1 MQALWRLSI
10 VIAVAGLLILPCGCN
25 EEPDEAQEQP
35 VASNEATEVVAAEST
50 EAEPVVETEES
61 TDPPV
66 EIEAVVEQAVV
77 PVVEVDTA
85 PAVAFELDSPPSA
98 LKDVLAIWEA
108 DDKDAAADQ
117 FVLIPWDDAS
127 VFQSYASL
135 SMSEEQFLAL
145 PQDQRQAIVDE
156 SRSVITSIRALA
168 RHMLTSAEGLAESGA
183 KTKAQAYC
191 LSVALC
197 GKRMSEPTQLQ
208 ITQLMGKS
216 MANQAQIKLTAIQ

>member
-25 EEPDEAQEQP
+25 EEPDEAEEQP
-35 VASNEATEVVAAEST
+35 VASNEATEVVATEIAEV
-50 EAEPVVETEES
+50 EPVAEAVQL

-66 EIEAVVEQAVV
+66 EIEAVVEQAVA
-77 PVVEVDTA
+77 PVVEVEAA
-85 PAVAFELDSPPSA
+85 PVVAVELDNPPSA

-156 SRSVITSIRALA
+156 SRSVITRLRALA
-168 RHMLTSAEGLAESGA
+168 RHMLASAEALAESGA

-191 LSVALC
+191 LAVVLC
-197 GKRMSEPTQLQ
+197 GKRMSGPNQLQ